1 MNTIN
6 LYTGY
11 EGYSELVL
19 REKRNNSQ
27 ILFEVHLLDFHFN
40 EILSLI
46 PLGQYHIESVMY
58 NFFKVEGWHNGE
70 WECKRISE
78 FYDQILLLETIIPQ
92 NLVVVYDAIKQIC
105 SSSLQNNSKL
115 FFELE

>member
-1 MNTIN
+1 MNNIN
-6 LYTGY
+6 LYSGF

-19 REKRNNSQ
+19 REKNDNK

-40 EILSLI
+40 EVLALI
-46 PLGQYHIESVMY
+46 PLGQYHEESVMF

-70 WECKRISE
+70 WQCKRIQE
-78 FYDQILLLETIIPQ
+78 FYNQLILIQTTIPQ
-92 NLVVVYDAIKQIC
+92 NLEEVYDAIKQIC
-105 SSSLQNNSKL
+105 SSTIQNNSKL